1 MDGKEKRLNQ
11 IFTEIKQLDPSI
23 LPDLNAM
30 IRLYSQAQL
39 VIGHLDADALYR
51 YGEAYT
57 KRKSAYAEAIEN
69 GHGTVAEKEAQDAF
83 VSDIFRL
90 IEWEATAESGKW
102 SDFFNAID
110 NLIIALR
117 RDARTV
123 MAEYQTVNDIYEG
136 S

>member
-69 GHGTVAEKEAQDAF
+69 GHGTGAEKEAQAQL
-83 VSDIFRL
+83 VSENFRL
-90 IEWEATAESGKW
+90 IEWETKAESRK
-102 SDFFNAID
+102 SSNLFNPID
-110 NLIIALR
+110 NLIIAVR
-117 RDARTV
+117 RDERIA
-123 MAEYQTVNDIYEG
+123 MAVHQKVNDIYEG

>member
-69 GHGTVAEKEAQDAF
+69 GNGTVAEKEAQAQL
-83 VSDIFRL
+83 VSENFRL
-90 IEWEATAESGKW
+90 IEWEAKSESRKW
-102 SDFFNAID
+102 SNLFNSID

-117 RDARTV
+117 RDERTA
-123 MAEYQTVNDIYEG
+123 MAEYQKVNDIYEG